1 MDSSESSNED
11 LDLPDRCRLVKL
23 ANSVTYDRYVGTQ
36 LLVAIYH
43 LTMNSRC
50 RMDKALDQLE
60 KISISGA
67 ANVGLPATH
76 YVKSSA
82 DCTQSGDKFL
92 PELTQLVRV
101 LLGMS
106 EISKRV
112 PVAGIEYFDSTLN
125 QSQKDAVR
133 FALESPE
140 VACIHGPPGSLTF
153 SPISSLRELID
164 I

>member
-1 MDSSESSNED
+1 
-11 LDLPDRCRLVKL
+11 
-23 ANSVTYDRYVGTQ
+23 
-36 LLVAIYH
+36 
-43 LTMNSRC
+43 
-50 RMDKALDQLE
+50 MDKALDQLE

-67 ANVGLPATH
+67 ANVRHLPIQL
-76 YVKSSA
+76 YQA
-82 DCTQSGDKFL
+82 DLAHCTQSGDKFL

-112 PVAGIEYFDSTLN
+112 PVAGIEYFDTTLN

-153 SPISSLRELID
+153 SPTSSLRELID